1 MKKLILISMFILG
14 AISNYAQKS
23 PETFFTQTDQF
34 LKTYVSNEVV
44 DYAAIRQNPEELQR
58 LRERIAT
65 LSLEDMDDP
74 TRKAFLTN
82 AYNLLV
88 IAQVVEHYPLES
100 VLGVSG
106 FFDAKRFTVAG
117 ERLTLN
123 QLEKQRL
130 LKTYDDARLH
140 FVLVCGALD
149 CPPIIPKAYL
159 PRTLEAQLERQTRR
173 ALNDPDFIRMESN
186 QIALSQIFE
195 WYQKDFGGNEAGIRS
210 FINRYRE
217 TPLSSDSKITYYNYD
232 WSLNERSTARTSVD
246 QPAGGP
252 DGNND
257 YRYVVSATAPRG
269 EFEFKSFG
277 NLYNQVTGREGR
289 LSDQATF
296 FTFNYSALF
305 GFTNRF
311 NAGID
316 LRYRQV
322 SFGSEDRSRFDV
334 FSLEQSAS
342 NRHGLTGVGPK
353 IRYAPFK
360 ALPNFSIQST
370 YWFATSDDLAGTANR
385 PFIDF
390 NGDIWF
396 TQIFNDF
403 SIGNNFS
410 LFTELDLLWEDIGSS
425 EAGHINRFSSP
436 VQLIF
441 SFFPTERATLYT
453 LGAYSPFWQKDF
465 DYFYQAGLGAKY
477 QITPKLEL
485 EFLYTHFRNPFILDT
500 NGQASTLNFGI
511 RVSTF

>member
-1 MKKLILISMFILG
+1 MKKLILISMLFLG
-14 AISNYAQKS
+14 AISNYAQES
-23 PETFFTQTDQF
+23 FEAFFTQTDQF
-34 LKTYVSNEVV
+34 LKTYVSNDGV
-44 DYAAIRQNPEELQR
+44 DYAAIRQKPEELQR
-58 LRERIAT
+58 LRDRIGN
-65 LSLEDMDDP
+65 LSLEGLDGP
-74 TRKAFLTN
+74 ARKAFLIN

-88 IAQVVEHYPLES
+88 IAQVVEHYPLKS
-100 VLGVSG
+100 VSGVSG

-117 ERLTLN
+117 ERLTLD
-123 QLEKQRL
+123 QLEKQHL

-140 FVLVCGALD
+140 FVLVCGAID
-149 CPPIIPKAYL
+149 CPPIIPQAYL
-159 PRTLEAQLERQTRR
+159 PRRLEAQLERQTSQ
-173 ALNDPDFIRMESN
+173 ALNDPEFIRVADN

-195 WYQKDFGGNEAGIRS
+195 WYRKDFGGKEASIRS

-217 TPLSSDSKITYYNYD
+217 NPLPSDHQITYYNYD
-232 WSLNERSTARTSVD
+232 WSLNERSSGRPLLD
-246 QPAGGP
+246 QPAGP

-269 EFEFKSFG
+269 EFEFKSFS
-277 NLYNQVTGREGR
+277 NLYNQVTGKEGR

-370 YWFATSDDLAGTANR
+370 YWFATSDDLAGAADR

-410 LFTELDLLWEDIGSS
+410 LFTELDLLWEDIGNS

-453 LGAYSPFWQKDF
+453 LGAYSPFWQEDF

-485 EFLYTHFRNPFILDT
+485 EFLYTHFRNTFILDA

-511 RVSTF
+511 RISTF